1 MRPYLE
7 TLSAIA
13 DTPVSCHPN
22 AGLPNEFGEY
32 DQSPQE
38 IAAYLGEFAQ
48 SGFVNIVG
56 GCCGTKPEHIRA
68 IAQAVEHLQPR
79 AVPEIEPVSRFSGLE
94 PLAITPFTNFVNVG
108 ERTNVTGSARF
119 RRLIMEGDFEAGVR
133 IAAQQVENGA
143 QMIDVN
149 FDDGMLD
156 GERPWCASST

>member
-1 MRPYLE
+1 M
-7 TLSAIA
+7 
-13 DTPVSCHPN
+13 
-22 AGLPNEFGEY
+22 
-32 DQSPQE
+32 
-38 IAAYLGEFAQ
+38 
-48 SGFVNIVG
+48 G
-56 GCCGTKPEHIRA
+56 GCCGTTPEHIRA

-156 GERPWCASST
+156 GEAAMVRFLNLIAAELTSPASGDDRLVQVVGAGGGLKCVRASPWSTPSVSRKARRSSSGGRA